1 MSDEAV
7 QQESHCLVILLY
19 QLCRHSD
26 HHPSQQEVMW
36 HLSLLQRAP
45 EWPLMSDVYPHQ
57 HLINSAPS
65 SWLHPISSE
74 PKYLSVSSFQDEPSS
89 ATFRTK
95 VRGQREEGALI
106 LNTHK
111 AELFLWWRPTIFGVR
126 RPPAGSWRPRR
137 PALEAHDSRHSAS
150 VTKHILLTAVF
161 PLRSI
166 LIGCEGTGEVLLLR
180 VVLRWRCIK
189 KFFAEIETI
198 CSSFPL
204 ALFFIY

>member
-57 HLINSAPS
+57 HLINSALS

-89 ATFRTK
+89 ATLRTK
-95 VRGQREEGALI
+95 VRGHREEGALI

-111 AELFLWWRPTIFGVR
+111 AELFLWWRPTIFGGLWGQETPCWILKATKTGSGGPLLQSLNTSLWLLCFLWGAFWLAVR
-126 RPPAGSWRPRR
+126 RGGA
-137 PALEAHDSRHSAS
+137 
-150 VTKHILLTAVF
+150 
-161 PLRSI
+161 PL
-166 LIGCEGTGEVLLLR
+166 VL
-180 VVLRWRCIK
+180 
-189 KFFAEIETI
+189 
-198 CSSFPL
+198 
-204 ALFFIY
+204 